1 MKLSF
6 DTLTERFDKMS
17 QRERRM
23 VQICGVI
30 AVLVIIFGVLIPLD
44 SSVAKAKSR
53 IAQKQADLV
62 WMKGIAPFLA
72 ASQPVQASTNGESL
86 IVIVDRSARESGLGS
101 ALAGSQPSG
110 AGGIQVQM
118 QKASFDAMLGWLSR
132 LSQQNGI
139 GVDGAT
145 IDSAGAPGI
154 VNAAI
159 VLRAQ

>member
-6 DTLTERFDKMS
+6 DTMS
-17 QRERRM
+17 ERERRM
-23 VQICGVI
+23 VQIGGALA
-30 AVLVIIFGVLIPLD
+30 AVLLIFGVLLPLD
-44 SSVAKAKSR
+44 SSVSKAKSR
-53 IAQKQADLV
+53 ITQKQADLV
-62 WMKGIAPFLA
+62 WMKNVAPVLA
-72 ASQPVQASTNGESL
+72 SSQPVQSSANGESL

-154 VNAAI
+154 VNAAV
-159 VLRAQ
+159 VLRSQ